1 MLGGIGITRQF
12 VAKIDFTKENDD
24 NFKPGHRFLSSLGP
38 TKPHKP
44 ENTRII

>member
-1 MLGGIGITRQF
+1 MGGICITRQF
-12 VAKIDFTKENDD
+12 VAEIDFTMENND

-38 TKPHKP
+38 TKLHMP

>member
-1 MLGGIGITRQF
+1 MGGIGNTRQI
-12 VAKIDFTKENDD
+12 VAEIDFTMENDD

-44 ENTRII
+44 DTSIL